1 MSEIDLESV
10 LTAMVRKVNGTDPA
24 EVEPARFP
32 PGTRNALV
40 DVPGVLVGHR
50 DGGRRR
56 WRVSPSWTATDR
68 SWGGAGCG
76 STCAIRRSWLRA
88 SPA

>member
-32 PGTRNALV
+32 PGTRLVDDLDVDSLALV
-40 DVPGVLVGHR
+40 ELAEDLEARFSVPVAEDDLKGLATFGELTERVRGVLG
-50 DGGRRR
+50 
-56 WRVSPSWTATDR
+56 
-68 SWGGAGCG
+68 
-76 STCAIRRSWLRA
+76 
-88 SPA
+88 